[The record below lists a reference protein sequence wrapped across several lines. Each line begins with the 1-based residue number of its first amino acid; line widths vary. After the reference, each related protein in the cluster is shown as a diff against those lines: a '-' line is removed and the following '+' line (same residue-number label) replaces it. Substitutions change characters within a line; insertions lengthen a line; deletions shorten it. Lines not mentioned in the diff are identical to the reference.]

1 MAYSCDCGYGGSDLL
16 RWRCVSGIM
25 LKIYDKGRGL
35 SFSVNEELMLDL
47 TAPRLSRWH
56 RFKIW
61 LRQVTGL

>member
-1 MAYSCDCGYGGSDLL
+1 
-16 RWRCVSGIM
+16 M